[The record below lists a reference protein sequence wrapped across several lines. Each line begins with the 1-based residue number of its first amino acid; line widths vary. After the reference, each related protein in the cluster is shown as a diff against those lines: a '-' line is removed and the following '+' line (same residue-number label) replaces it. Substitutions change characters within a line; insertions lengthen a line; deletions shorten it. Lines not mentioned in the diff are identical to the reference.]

1 MKIQVT
7 INGVDH
13 TQHTALPIKRNELLD
28 ERLDEGRLSLRNTKV
43 KLFPIGATVV
53 ISVDDASVRFI
64 VGADETT
71 ERPAGSGLYDHE
83 LSVIEQVK
91 DSEGVVVGAL
101 TFTNSLG
108 RTYTDNQVEVE
119 PTYE

>member
-7 INGVDH
+7 INGVDY
-13 TQHTALPIKRNELLD
+13 TPYTILPIKWNELLD
-28 ERLDEGRLSLRNTKV
+28 ERLDERRLSLRNTNI

-53 ISVDDASVRFI
+53 VSIDSASVRFI
-64 VGADETT
+64 VGADEST

-83 LSVIEQVK
+83 LSIIEPVK
-91 DSEGVVVGAL
+91 ETEGVVVGTV

-108 RTYTDNQVEVE
+108 RTYTAYQVEVE
-119 PTYE
+119 PVKE